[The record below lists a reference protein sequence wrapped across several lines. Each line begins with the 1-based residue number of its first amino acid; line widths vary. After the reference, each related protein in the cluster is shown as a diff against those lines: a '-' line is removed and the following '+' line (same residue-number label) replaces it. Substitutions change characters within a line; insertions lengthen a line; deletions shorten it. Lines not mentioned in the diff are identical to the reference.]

1 MAKNNV
7 VKAQGTDL
15 FFIDPD
21 TNAVMNAGCIT
32 SLSGIDTSID
42 QIETTCLNETARS
55 YVAGLATPGTATFSI
70 NTNPQDPVHIRLLEL
85 KNAGISLD
93 WAVGWSDGDTE
104 PVAVANSDG
113 DYEFDLPE
121 DRSWLLF
128 EGYMNSFS
136 FDFAQNAVVTS
147 SIGIQVSGEP
157 VLIPK
162 SSS

>member
-1 MAKNNV
+1 MAKTNV

-21 TNAVMNAGCIT
+21 SHEVKNAGCIT

-55 YVAGLATPGTATFSI
+55 YVAGLATPGTATFAI

-85 KNAGISLD
+85 KNAGVTLD
-93 WAVGWSDGDTE
+93 WAVGWSDGT
-104 PVAVANSDG
+104 VAPTAVQNSDG
-113 DYEFDLPE
+113 DYEFDP
-121 DRSWLLF
+121 DPARSWLLF

-136 FDFAQNAVVTS
+136 FGFELNTVVTS

-162 SSS
+162 STS

>member
-21 TNAVMNAGCIT
+21 SHQVLNAGCIT

-70 NTNPQDPVHIRLLEL
+70 NTNPQDAVHIRLLEL
-85 KNAGISLD
+85 KNAGVSLD
-93 WAVGWSDGDTE
+93 WAVGWSDGISIPT
-104 PVAVANSDG
+104 AVANSDG